1 VLYVYH
7 YVCVLRANSLLTNN
21 TPDLENSLREI
32 LEVASAWNTVVLL
45 DEADIF
51 LEKRTDSDVKHNAVA
66 MVRVCLFK
74 RVCCVC
80 P

>member
-1 VLYVYH
+1 MLYVYH
-7 YVCVLRANSLLTNN
+7 YICVLRANSLLTN

-32 LEVASAWNTVVLL
+32 LEVASAWNAVVLL

-51 LEKRTDSDVKHNAVA
+51 LEKRTDSDVKRNA

-74 RVCCVC
+74 RMCCVC